1 MRRLRLSTEAGVT
14 APCSGFGVL
23 GTDGWELGSPRDAPT
38 AENQQPG
45 RELQHGSPGKLCCGG
60 MRKGKKFFPPSQ
72 G

>member
-38 AENQQPG
+38 AANQQPG
-45 RELQHGSPGKLCCGG
+45 RELQHGTAAPGSCAVGE
-60 MRKGKKFFPPSQ
+60 
-72 G
+72 